1 MGFILAVLDFIRKVV
16 VAKKKLASGIIKA
29 MNIKKIAMI
38 VLAKYVAV
46 LLAIV
51 IFFGSIVYS
60 ITYAVKDGW
69 DYLVSKYNTTDI
81 DVLYEQISNMTDEE
95 IAEFLANIPALHPK
109 KILDYIDVQRGST
122 PSETSGIKTIDND
135 GSISTETVLLD
146 VKKLVEDY
154 ILPWQLVGAMDIIT
168 LRGLDLEDQTVIN
181 ASNLAKSEFYWVDDA
196 TSDETNFWK
205 DWEVK
210 IKEDSREGT
219 TVLYDGE
226 DSAKEHHYTVK
237 TPLALLEK
245 VNSCFGVYTYNIKKD
260 VVVVDEPYSARQLV
274 SKTLTD
280 TKRVVYKTETK
291 TNKDGSKSTKKYYKT
306 IKYYTYE
313 YTKTRN
319 KLVEDQMT
327 GPTFTFEPSK
337 FISFLNVS
345 GYSIK
350 DLELLKLCLENLPNT
365 SKYLDMIDRIVEGNY
380 GDLESIGQLGSGGS
394 GLIGGLTGSGSSN
407 IPLFHQWDSRWG
419 GNPYGR
425 SGTISSS
432 GCGPTSAAMILT
444 GLQGNLSGIDTNN
457 DGIADPAET
466 AKYSVTHG
474 YRVEGQGTSWGY
486 FGDIASKAG
495 LNCKQYPVSQYQ
507 QVYDLLK
514 QGKPVIASMGPGH
527 FTKSGHFIV
536 LASVLEDGRV
546 KVNDPNRQECSD
558 TPWDFK
564 SVIVAEALQ
573 FWVFDNPN
581 RKGGSFQA
589 TGYTAAADESSGT
602 GITANGTHV
611 YEKNLSDKLIAVD
624 KSVIP
629 LNSVVYI
636 EFPADKRYQTLPN
649 GKKVDMNGYY
659 TAADTGGVI
668 KGNIIDVYF
677 GTGKG
682 YKEMCYSFGR
692 QQVLVYK

>member
-1 MGFILAVLDFIRKVV
+1 MGFLLSVLDFIRKIV
-16 VAKKKLASGIIKA
+16 VAKRKLISGTIKA
-29 MNIKKIAMI
+29 INYKKIAI
-38 VLAKYVAV
+38 AVLAKYAAFIV
-46 LLAIV
+46 AIV
-51 IFFGSIVYS
+51 VFFGSIVYS

-69 DYLVSKYNTTDI
+69 DYLVEKYNTTDI

-95 IAEFLANIPALHPK
+95 IEEFLANIPALHPK
-109 KILDYIDVQRGST
+109 KILDYIDVQREST
-122 PSETSGIKTIDND
+122 PSEISGTKTIDND
-135 GSISTETVLLD
+135 GSISTETISLGVQ
-146 VKKLVEDY
+146 KLVKDY

-168 LRGLDLEDQTVIN
+168 FRGLDLEDQTVII
-181 ASNLAKSEFYWVDDA
+181 ASSLAKSEFYWVEDA

-210 IKEDSREGT
+210 TKVDSKEGT

-226 DSAKEHHYTVK
+226 DSAEEHHYTVK
-237 TPLALLEK
+237 TPLALLDK
-245 VNSCFGVYTYNIKKD
+245 VISCFGVYSYDLKKD
-260 VVVVDEPYSARQLV
+260 VVVVDEPYSSRQLV
-274 SKTLTD
+274 SKTCTE

-291 TNKDGSKSTKKYYKT
+291 TNDDGSKSTKKYYKT
-306 IKYYTYE
+306 VKYYTYK

-337 FISFLNVS
+337 FISFLNTS

-350 DLELLKLCLENLPNT
+350 DLDLLKLCLENLPNT
-365 SKYLDMIDRIVEGNY
+365 SNYLDMIDRIVEGNY
-380 GDLESIGQLGSGGS
+380 GDLDSIGDLGNGSGA
-394 GLIGGLTGSGSSN
+394 IGGLTGSGSSN

-419 GNPYGR
+419 SNPYGR
-425 SGTISSS
+425 SGTICSS

-444 GLQGNLSGIDTNN
+444 GLQGNLTGIDTNN

-466 AKYSVTHG
+466 AAYSVAHG

-495 LNCKQYPVSQYQ
+495 LNSKQYSVSQYEE
-507 QVYDLLK
+507 VYELLK

-536 LASVLEDGRV
+536 LAYVLEDGRV
-546 KVNDPNRQECSD
+546 KVNDPNKQECSD
-558 TPWDFK
+558 TPWDYK
-564 SVIVAEALQ
+564 SVIVPEALQ

-581 RKGGSFQA
+581 RKGTIFQA

-611 YEKNLSDKLIAVD
+611 YEKNLSDKIIAVD
-624 KSVIP
+624 KSLIP

-649 GKKVDMNGYY
+649 GQKVDMNGYY
-659 TAADTGGVI
+659 TAADTGGAI

-677 GTGKG
+677 GTGQG

-692 QQVLVYK
+692 QQVSVYK